1 VTGSATHG
9 SEDCLFLN
17 MLIPDS
23 IDGNENRPVMIWIHG
38 GAFVSGSGHGND
50 VPQNQAKY
58 TDGRGLAL
66 TEDVIVVNMNY
77 RLGTVGFLSG
87 IDNDHRGN
95 FGVRDQQ
102 MAIKWV
108 HQNIADFGG
117 DPSRITIFGCS
128 AGGRSV
134 GAQVITPYNQGS
146 KFLIN
151 I

>member
-1 VTGSATHG
+1 MNQ
-9 SEDCLFLN
+9 FL
-17 MLIPDS
+17 
-23 IDGNENRPVMIWIHG
+23 
-38 GAFVSGSGHGND
+38 
-50 VPQNQAKY
+50 
-58 TDGRGLAL
+58 
-66 TEDVIVVNMNY
+66 

-87 IDNDHRGN
+87 IDKDHRGN

-134 GAQVITPYNQGS
+134 GAQVMTPYN
-146 KFLIN
+146 
-151 I
+151 

>member
-1 VTGSATHG
+1 MTGSATHG